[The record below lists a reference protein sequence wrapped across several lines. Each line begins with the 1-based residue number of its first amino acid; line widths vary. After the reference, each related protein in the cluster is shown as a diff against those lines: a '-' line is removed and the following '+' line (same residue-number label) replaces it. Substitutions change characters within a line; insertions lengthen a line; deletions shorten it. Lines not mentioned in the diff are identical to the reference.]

1 MGDLTSSKI
10 FNEILPANLE
20 ENDDIGDIDAVY
32 QFDIDGDDG
41 GTWSIDFTKE
51 TDFVSEGPHDDAD
64 CTIEVAGSDFVGMWN
79 GDLSGQQLFMMGKI
93 SVDGDMGLALKL
105 QKFIG

>member
-1 MGDLTSSKI
+1 MGDLTSEKI
-10 FNEILPANLE
+10 FSDILPDKLE
-20 ENDDIGDIDAVY
+20 DNEDIEDIDAIYV
-32 QFDIDGDDG
+32 FDVDGDDG
-41 GTWSIDFTKE
+41 GTWSIDFTKD
-51 TDFVSEGPHDDAD
+51 TDFVSEGSIDDAD
-64 CTIEVAGSDFVGMWN
+64 CTIEVADSDFVGMWN

>member
-1 MGDLTSSKI
+1 MADLTSQEI
-10 FNEILPANLE
+10 FGEILPEKLQT
-20 ENDDIGDIDAVY
+20 NDDIGDIDAVY
-32 QFDIDGDDG
+32 EFNVSGDG
-41 GTWSIDFTKE
+41 GGQWTIDFTK
-51 TDFVSEGPHDDAD
+51 DSDWVSEGEADDAD
-64 CTIEVAGSDFVGMWN
+64 CSIEVSDSDFVGMWN

>member
-1 MGDLTSSKI
+1 MGDLTANKI
-10 FNEILPANLE
+10 FTEILPENLE
-20 ENDDIGDIDAVY
+20 SNDSIEGIDAVY
-32 QFDIDGDDG
+32 QFEITGDDG
-41 GTWSIDFTKE
+41 GTWTIDFTKDS
-51 TDFVSEGPHDDAD
+51 DFVSEGAHDDPD
-64 CTIEVAGSDFVGMWN
+64 CAIEVSGSDFVGMWE

>member
-1 MGDLTSSKI
+1 MADLTANEI
-10 FNEILPANLE
+10 FNDILPEKLE
-20 ENDDIGDIDAVY
+20 SNEDIEDIDAIY
-32 QFDIDGDDG
+32 EFDVSGDDG
-41 GTWSIDFTKE
+41 GTWTIDFTKDD
-51 TDFVSEGPHDDAD
+51 DFVSEGSSDDAD
-64 CTIEVAGSDFVGMWN
+64 CTIEVSGSDFVGMWN

>member
-1 MGDLTSSKI
+1 MADLTSQEI
-10 FNEILPANLE
+10 FNEILPEKLQSNE
-20 ENDDIGDIDAVY
+20 DIGDIDAVY
-32 QFDIDGDDG
+32 VFDISGDDG
-41 GTWSIDFTKE
+41 GTWTIDFTKDE
-51 TDFVSEGPHDDAD
+51 DFVSEGSSDDAD
-64 CTIEVAGSDFVGMWN
+64 CTIEVSDSDFVGMWN

>member
-1 MGDLTSSKI
+1 MGDLTSQKI
-10 FNEILPANLE
+10 FSEILPEKLE
-20 ENDDIGDIDAVY
+20 SNEDIDDIDAVY
-32 QFDIDGDDG
+32 VFDVSGDDG
-41 GTWSIDFTKE
+41 GTWTIDFTKD
-51 TDFVSEGPHDDAD
+51 TDFVSEGGSDEAD
-64 CTIEVAGSDFVGMWN
+64 CEIEVADSDFVGMWN

>member
-1 MGDLTSSKI
+1 MSDLTASEI
-10 FNEILPANLE
+10 FNDILPGKLE
-20 ENDDIGDIDAVY
+20 DNDEIEDIDAVY
-32 QFDIDGDDG
+32 EFDVSGDHG
-41 GTWSIDFTKE
+41 GTWTIDFTK
-51 TDFVSEGPHDDAD
+51 DDNFVSEGSSDEAD
-64 CTIEVAGSDFVGMWN
+64 CTIEVSGSDFVGMWN

>member
-1 MGDLTSSKI
+1 MGDLNSAKI
-10 FNEILPANLE
+10 FNDILPGKLA
-20 ENDDIGDIDAVY
+20 ENEDIGDIDAVY
-32 QFDIDGDDG
+32 QFNITGDNG
-41 GTWSIDFTKE
+41 GSWSIDFTKDS
-51 TDFVSEGPHDDAD
+51 DFVAEGEHDDPD
-64 CTIEVAGSDFVGMWN
+64 CAIEVSDSDFVGMWN

>member
-1 MGDLTSSKI
+1 MGDLTASKI
-10 FNEILPANLE
+10 FDDILPEKLE
-20 ENDDIGDIDAVY
+20 DNDEIGDIDAVY
-32 QFDIDGDDG
+32 QFDISGDDG

-51 TDFVSEGPHDDAD
+51 SDFVSEGSHDDPD
-64 CTIEVAGSDFVGMWN
+64 CTIDVAGSDFVGMWN